1 MASII
6 TDYTTLVQALQETAE
21 DFSSEFASFIPVA
34 VSNAERRLFREFDL
48 VGKRV
53 SATPAVTKGI
63 KQVPKPPNFLVA
75 RSMFWVDPVS
85 GRRAILK
92 KKTPDYLNVFWP
104 QDNQE
109 EVPRYYAEVS
119 DTQFVLA
126 PTPSSTSAIYLEYEA
141 IPSQLSSSNPTNI
154 FTKHT
159 PDLLF
164 QASMVELNRFSRN
177 PEMQNS
183 HEAAYQYLKRYMGAE
198 ALRSLKDDGVSF
210 GNPQGQ
216 SLQQIV
222 SGQV

>member
-6 TDYTTLVQALQETAE
+6 TNYTTLVQALQETAE
-21 DFSSEFASFIPVA
+21 DFSSEFVAFIPVA

-48 VGKRV
+48 AGKRV
-53 SATPAVTKGI
+53 SATPAATKGI
-63 KQVPKPPNFLVA
+63 KQVTKPSNFLVA
-75 RSMFWVDPVS
+75 RSVFWVSPTT
-85 GRRAILK
+85 GRRSILK

-104 QDNQE
+104 QDSLE
-109 EVPRYYAEVS
+109 DTPRYYAEVN

-126 PTPSSTSAIYLEYEA
+126 PTPNLTTTLYLEYEA
-141 IPSQLSSSNPTNI
+141 IPTQLSPSNQTNI

-164 QASMVELNRFSRN
+164 QASMVELSRFSRN

-183 HEAAYQYLKRYMGAE
+183 HEAAYQDLKRYMGAE
-198 ALRSLKDDGVSF
+198 AIRSLKDDGVSF